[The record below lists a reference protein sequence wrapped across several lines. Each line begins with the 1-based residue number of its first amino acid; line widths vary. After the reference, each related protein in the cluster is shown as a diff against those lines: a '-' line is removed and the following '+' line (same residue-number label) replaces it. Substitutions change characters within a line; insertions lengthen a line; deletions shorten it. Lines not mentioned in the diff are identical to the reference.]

1 MEDKIKALENYNPKS
16 EKYKTQ
22 RTSTL
27 LNAKEFYKGRKMILI
42 AFENDMFPLPKQY
55 PSDMDDWEKD
65 HIDSSQVLPKK
76 SHTLLPSSQRKEKAG
91 KEKPKNIV
99 NELNRLIVEKDKII
113 NKEIF
118 KKCFGFQVLIDMQ
131 RELYEKKHRQKK
143 LSKCD

>member
-1 MEDKIKALENYNPKS
+1 
-16 EKYKTQ
+16 
-22 RTSTL
+22 
-27 LNAKEFYKGRKMILI
+27 MILI

-131 RELYEKKHRQKK
+131 RELYEKKHKQKK